1 MINADVLAA
10 RVQQVPLLS
19 PAVRK
24 LIVMLGNPAAN
35 LREISQLVE
44 IDPALTIQVLRAANA
59 AFFHRGMEIRSVQ
72 QAVSHLGEE
81 LVFSVAVRTCAGDV
95 MNHPLQGY
103 MADDTCLWSHSVY
116 TALAARQLAHLNSE
130 GPEPDLAYT
139 AGLLHDI
146 GKAILSDWLCRAPGS
161 VARRVADPGDHEF
174 IQIEESLLGINHQSA
189 GHALARHWMLPEV
202 ICDAILH
209 HHKPGLAGPKSAW
222 LAEIVHVADLLALM
236 AGFTTGADALNYRL
250 DLAGLKHFKFS
261 RAELDRLVSLVQEE
275 FLSAGQAL
283 LE

>member
-19 PAVRK
+19 PAMRK

-59 AFFHRGMEIRSVQ
+59 AFVHRGMEIRSMQ

-81 LVFSVAVRTCAGDV
+81 LVFSAAVRTCAGDV
-95 MNHPLQGY
+95 LNHPLQGY
-103 MADDTCLWSHSVY
+103 VADDTCLWSHSVY

-130 GPEPDLAYT
+130 GPEPDLAYA

-146 GKAILSDWLCRAPGS
+146 GKAVLADWLCRAPGS
-161 VARRVADPGDHEF
+161 VARRAADPGDHEF
-174 IQIEESLLGINHQSA
+174 ILLEESLLGINHQSA

-202 ICDAILH
+202 ICEAILH
-209 HHKPGLAGPKSAW
+209 HHKPGLAGAKSAW
-222 LAEIVHVADLLALM
+222 LAETIHVADLVALM
-236 AGFTTGADALNYRL
+236 AGSTTRTDALAYRL
-250 DLAGLKHFKFS
+250 DPAGPKHYKFS
-261 RAELDRLVSLVQEE
+261 RVDMDRLVSLAQEE
-275 FLSAGQAL
+275 FLSASQAL